1 MNLAFAGAGMIS
13 LVHAMAAEATE
24 SPILAIASRT
34 EARAAERAGQVGAKA
49 VAFGQLPAGADAVV
63 VCTPPDR
70 HINDTLHALTAGCV
84 VLVEKPLASTLG
96 DADAIVAAG
105 GQVVYAENLAF
116 SPVVVRTNELV
127 SEIGSLNFMEIRQLS
142 PRPSWGEFLD
152 PTRGGGVLFDLGS
165 HAIALALLLAGS
177 DAPVCVQATLE
188 HSSDIEVDDYA
199 EVFIDFA
206 SGLRARIETSWRH
219 PDAVWDIQVS
229 SDSGV
234 VRTELMP
241 QPGIEHNGEP
251 VVLAALPG
259 VTDAHIEQLGYVEQ
273 MLTVRDVVAGTPSPI
288 DARFGRQVLDIIC
301 AAYAS
306 AHQPQTL
313 VPLPFAGRRDRT
325 PHQLWSDT
333 VGS

>member
-34 EARAAERAGQVGAKA
+34 EARATERAGQVGARA
-49 VAFGQLPAGADAVV
+49 VPFEELPAGADAVV

-70 HINDTLHALTAGCV
+70 HAADTLQALTAGCV

-116 SPVVVRTNELV
+116 SPLVVRTSELM
-127 SEIGSLNFMEIRQLS
+127 SDIGSLNFMEIRQLS

-177 DAPVCVQATLE
+177 DAPVSVQATLE

-219 PDAVWDIQVS
+219 PDAVWDVQVS
-229 SDSGV
+229 SNSGV

-241 QPGIEHNGEP
+241 QPGIEHNGES
-251 VVLAALPG
+251 VALTPLTG
-259 VTDAHIEQLGYVEQ
+259 IADPHLEHYGYIDQ
-273 MLTVRDVVAGTPSPI
+273 MLTLRDVVGGAPSPI
-288 DARFGRQVLDIIC
+288 DARFGRRVLDVLS
-301 AAYAS
+301 AAYAAAS
-306 AHQPQTL
+306 KPGSS
-313 VPLPFAGRRDRT
+313 VSLPFAGPRNRT

-333 VGS
+333 VGP